1 MVPAPSGETPG
12 KAPMVEVEAVEAV
25 DVAEQV
31 STTVALEEAV
41 SEGGSE
47 GDDSDD
53 DALSDDACVIQ
64 FVPVDQLQNGE
75 FYLICY
81 RVGVSCLLTP
91 DIPAIWNPP
100 LNAKY

>member
-1 MVPAPSGETPG
+1 
-12 KAPMVEVEAVEAV
+12 MVEVEAVEAV
-25 DVAEQV
+25 DVEEQV
-31 STTVALEEAV
+31 NTTVALEEAV
-41 SEGGSE
+41 SEFGSE

-75 FYLICY
+75 FWSLCY
-81 RVGVSCLLTP
+81 RVDVSRLLTP

-100 LNAKY
+100 